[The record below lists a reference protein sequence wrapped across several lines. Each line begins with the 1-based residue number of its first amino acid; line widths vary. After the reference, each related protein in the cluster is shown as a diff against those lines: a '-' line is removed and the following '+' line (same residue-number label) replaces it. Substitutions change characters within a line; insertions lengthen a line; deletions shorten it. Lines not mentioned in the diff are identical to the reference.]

1 MKRKLGLLSLVI
13 LVGFL
18 CSMVT
23 AAELDSKQ
31 LAFRSEVMSFLRE
44 EGFSPRI
51 DTSDE
56 SVEFKKEGQTYW
68 IYVGEGSP
76 YYITVQRAGI
86 SVSDEEKA
94 SAILAANECNA
105 TKKAAKVYVASNNS
119 VCFVVESFTRS
130 VEDFKYVY
138 YRTMRVLDAAF
149 EQFQEEFNAWEG
161 SGSTSAA
168 SLSISNVE
176 LANVDVDGNIIT
188 EFGKTLYDF
197 NSRYTKPKLTINASR
212 AGTYTIYVRHITP
225 TGMSTG
231 TGSPD
236 GYSYSDDV
244 KLDEGLNVVQ
254 LSGWGS
260 NNPPKW
266 SMGDYRM
273 EFYYNG
279 NLLYTKRYTIY

>member
-13 LVGFL
+13 LVGSL
-18 CSMVT
+18 CSMAS

-31 LAFRSEVMSFLRE
+31 LAFRSEIMSFLRE

-56 SVEFKKEGQTYW
+56 SVEFKKEGHSYW
-68 IYVGEGSP
+68 IYVGESSP

-86 SVSDEEKA
+86 SVSDDEKA

-130 VEDFKYVY
+130 AEDFKYVY

-161 SGSTSAA
+161 SGSSSSA

-176 LANVDVDGNIIT
+176 LANVDINGKIIT
-188 EFGKTLYDF
+188 DYGKTLYDF
-197 NSRYTKPKLTINASR
+197 NSRYTKPKITITASR
-212 AGTYTIYVRHITP
+212 AGTYTIYVKHITP
-225 TGMSTG
+225 TGLSTG
-231 TGSPD
+231 EGSPS

-244 KLDEGLNVVQ
+244 ELVQGENVVT

-273 EFYYNG
+273 EFYCNG
-279 NLLYTKRYTIY
+279 ELLYTKYYTIY

>member
-1 MKRKLGLLSLVI
+1 MKRRLVLLSLI
-13 LVGFL
+13 ISVGFL
-18 CSMVT
+18 CATVS

-31 LAFRSEVMSFLRE
+31 LAFRSEVMGFLRE
-44 EGFSPRI
+44 EGFAPRI

-56 SVEFKKEGQTYW
+56 SVEFKREGHTYW
-68 IYVGEGSP
+68 IYIGEGSP

-86 SVSDEEKA
+86 SVSEDEKA

-105 TKKAAKVYVASNNS
+105 TKKAAKIYVASNNS

-149 EQFQEEFNAWEG
+149 EQFHEEFNEWEG
-161 SGSTSAA
+161 SGLSSA
-168 SLSISNVE
+168 SLTVSDVE
-176 LANVDVDGNIIT
+176 LANVDVNGNIIT
-188 EFGKTLYDF
+188 EYGKTMYDF
-197 NSRYTKPKLTINASR
+197 NSRYTKPMLTIKASR
-212 AGTYTIYVRHITP
+212 AGTYTIYVKHFTP

-231 TGSPD
+231 SDSPN

-244 KLDEGLNVVQ
+244 ELTEGVNVIQ

-260 NNPPKW
+260 NTPPKW

-273 EFYYNG
+273 EFYCNG
-279 NLLYTKRYTIY
+279 ELLYTKYYTIY